1 MNEIRKSLVSPIIV
15 GGAIILQI
23 LWRSV
28 PHYYADLFNF
38 FSMAVIL
45 LALRHG
51 EGIGAISGSVAGLIQ
66 DSLTLHIFGLAG
78 LTKTGL
84 GFAVGLAYRKLNLVP
99 FINQLLFIFVASSF
113 ELLIWAGLANLIF
126 NFNLPIKLGAFWF
139 QPLTTTLIAGFIFK
153 LIKT

>member
-15 GGAIILQI
+15 AAAIILQI
-23 LWRSV
+23 LWRSI
-28 PHYYADLFNF
+28 PHFYGDLFNF

-78 LTKTGL
+78 LTKTCL
-84 GFAVGLAYRKLNLVP
+84 GFAVGLAYRKLNLAT
-99 FINQLLFIFVASSF
+99 FINLLLFIFAASSF
-113 ELLIWAGLANLIF
+113 ELLIWTGLANLIF
-126 NFNLPIKLGAFWF
+126 NFNPPILFGAFWF
-139 QPLTTTLIAGFIFK
+139 QPLTTTIITGFIFRLVK
-153 LIKT
+153 S